1 MTTLRKSH
9 LLAAALTTSL
19 TMAVVGLWASPAFA
33 SSFEPTSVAAISKK
47 VIAGVV
53 LVVVIVAAVVAFLV
67 VRRNQR

>member
-9 LLAAALTTSL
+9 LLATTL

-33 SSFEPTSVAAISKK
+33 SSFEPTTVAAVSKK
-47 VIAGVV
+47 VIAGIV
-53 LVVVIVAAVVAFLV
+53 LIVVIVVAAVAFLV